1 VGAPNLKLAA
11 TVADAERVM
20 PSLLNESAVE
30 PANRESVKKSIV
42 NLVAPEGQNPRNDL
56 KRERSCDMLEIKF
69 PQNSK
74 PYKRAVA
81 VIDVQVRGPGTIIV
95 ERVRIASEVA

>member
-1 VGAPNLKLAA
+1 MRFPQLQGLVGAPKLKLAA

-42 NLVAPEGQNPRNDL
+42 NLVAQKARI
-56 KRERSCDMLEIKF
+56 LEMI
-69 PQNSK
+69 
-74 PYKRAVA
+74 
-81 VIDVQVRGPGTIIV
+81 
-95 ERVRIASEVA
+95 